1 MNKQKTKF
9 KQTEIGNIPED
20 WEIKNLGEEIELCYG
35 KGLPKKNRIP
45 GPYPVFGSNGIV
57 GSHNEFLVEGPGIII
72 GRKGSV
78 GEVKFSKNNFWPID
92 TTYYLKVKKKGSIDF
107 WYYFLLTLKLNRMN
121 SHSAVPGLNRDM
133 VYELKKKIPDEKE
146 QKSIAKILSDL
157 DSKIE
162 LLQKQNK
169 TLEAIGQAIF
179 KHWFVDFEFPNEEGK
194 PYKSSGGEM
203 VFNKELEKEI
213 TKGWEVKSLDKIADY
228 LNGLALQKYP
238 PKDEVYLPVIKI
250 KELRQ
255 GITTQ
260 SDKASP
266 NIDKNYIINNG
277 DILFSWS
284 GSLMVVI
291 WGGGKGALNQH
302 LFKVTSKN
310 LEKWFYYYWTKRHLE
325 KFIGI
330 AKDKATTMGHIK
342 RKHLAESKVLVP
354 NKGIMEKMNKIME
367 PVIDKIISNKVGV
380 IRFQKTRDLL
390 LPKLMSGKIRV
401 PVEVE

>member
-1 MNKQKTKF
+1 MKTKF
-9 KQTEIGNIPED
+9 KDTEIGMIPED
-20 WEIKNLGEEIELCYG
+20 WGLGTLKDITIFSNG
-35 KGLPKKNRIP
+35 KSSPERTDRSTFK
-45 GPYPVFGSNGIV
+45 VFGSNGVI
-57 GSHNEFLVEGPGIII
+57 GKCDQFNSQEGTIII
-72 GRKGSV
+72 GRVGSYCGSV
-78 GEVKFSKNNFWPID
+78 YYSIRKCWVTDNAIIGRARNNSDSKFI
-92 TTYYLKVKKKGSIDF
+92 YYL
-107 WYYFLLTLKLNRMN
+107 LKRLQLNRHRGGSGQPLLNQAILN
-121 SHSAVPGLNRDM
+121 SIKTP
-133 VYELKKKIPDEKE
+133 IIEKNE
-146 QKSIAKILSDL
+146 QVEIAKILSDL

-169 TLEAIGQAIF
+169 TLEDIAQALF
-179 KHWFVDFEFPNEEGK
+179 KHWFVDFEFPDEGGK

-203 VFNKELEKEI
+203 VFNEELGKEI
-213 TKGWEVKSLDKIADY
+213 PKRWGVKSLDEIADY

-260 SDKASP
+260 SDKANP

-310 LEKWFYYYWTKRHLE
+310 FEKWFYYYWTKRHLE

-354 NKGIMEKMNKIME
+354 NKGIMEKMNKIIE
-367 PVIDKIISNKVGV
+367 PVIYKIISNKVGV

-390 LPKLMSGKIRV
+390 LPKLMSG
-401 PVEVE
+401 EVRIDV